1 MRLGF
6 RFQPGRPGRLTAF
19 GLLTLCALWGCGR
32 FGIALQGASD
42 AGRELDSGGPYS
54 GCDAASCPTPAPTRC
69 EDLTTVAPQA
79 ICGCNRSDQLDTDR
93 DGTPDCID
101 FCPYERDQ
109 TEEAACGCDA
119 AREDADGDGVAN
131 CMDRCPFD
139 PNKAAPTLC
148 GCEVADDDRDE
159 DGVPDCMD
167 ECPQH
172 KDKSVA
178 GVCGCDMS
186 DLDSDLDGTPDC
198 QDRCSG
204 DSNATYEPISDCG
217 EGYCRQTNTASM
229 CVDGTE
235 TACAPGQPLSAA
247 DSSCDNIDDDCD
259 GNVDEDYDV
268 TSHSCGQGVC
278 ARTGSVECTQG
289 KVVDSC
295 VVGDPTAADDATC
308 DAADDDCDGTVD
320 EDVPSVPS
328 SCGPGA
334 CAAVGS
340 IECVN
345 GGLVDSCQAT
355 EPVGATDTTCNN
367 VDDDCNASIDED
379 FVSTSTACGQGV
391 CARTGSTSCAAGM
404 VIDSCTPGA
413 PAMSADTSCNRRD
426 DDCDG
431 RVDEQYVPTAS
442 SCGLGVCAATGT
454 RRCENGSVVDSCM
467 PGSPRSTVDDAA
479 VPGNG
484 LDDDC
489 DGRVD
494 EDLPA
499 CDTTPRTYEAG
510 AYTLPIPGN
519 CRRVTVKLWGGG
531 GGGGQNAGVTGSGA
545 TGGAGGYATASVIV
559 QTPLQLFVGTG
570 GSNNCN
576 TGGSNSGSG
585 SYNGGAGGTDTG
597 ADGQDGVVSGGGT
610 GGVPS
615 TGYRGGNGFYGGGG
629 GGQGKGGLGQ
639 SSSGGGG
646 GAATVLLVNG
656 TIGAVAGGGGGG
668 GGGQSLSVFGTLAA
682 PGGKGGSGCRG
693 NGQAPN
699 ANGGGGGGGGVCT
712 GSSTQ
717 AGSDVTPAQA
727 GEIPSGRARGGA
739 SNCGA
744 GGAGYAIVTFSPS

>member
-1 MRLGF
+1 M
-6 RFQPGRPGRLTAF
+6 AF
-19 GLLTLCALWGCGR
+19 ALLALCAFCGCGR
-32 FGIALQGASD
+32 FGIELLVSSD
-42 AGRELDSGGPYS
+42 AGREMDSGGPYG
-54 GCDAASCPTPAPTRC
+54 GCDASSCTSPSAMPCDDPKS
-69 EDLTTVAPQA
+69 VSPQA
-79 ICGCNRSDQLDTDR
+79 VCGCGRSDQDDSDN

-101 FCPYERDQ
+101 FCPSQPDQ
-109 TEEAACGCDA
+109 NADAGCACEA
-119 AREDADGDGVAN
+119 AREDSDGDGTPN
-131 CMDRCPFD
+131 CSDRCPFD
-139 PNKAAPTLC
+139 ANKLAPAMC
-148 GCEVADDDRDE
+148 GCGVAEDDRDS
-159 DGVPDCMD
+159 DGVPDCLD
-167 ECPQH
+167 ECPDH

-178 GVCGCDMS
+178 GVCGCALS

-204 DSNATYEPISDCG
+204 VSNATYESISDCG
-217 EGYCRQTNTASM
+217 QGYCRQTNTASM

-235 TACAPGQPLSAA
+235 TACMPGQPLAAA

-259 GNVDEDYDV
+259 GAVDEDYDV

-278 ARTGSVECTQG
+278 ARTGSVTCTNG
-289 KVVDSC
+289 KVNDSC
-295 VVGDPTAADDATC
+295 VPGSPIAADDATC
-308 DAADDDCDGTVD
+308 DAADDDCDGKID
-320 EDVPSVPS
+320 ENYPSVPS

-334 CAAVGS
+334 CAATGS

-345 GGLVDSCQAT
+345 GQIVDGCQAMA
-355 EPVGATDTTCNN
+355 PVSPTDTTCNN
-367 VDDDCNASIDED
+367 VDDNCNGTIDEG
-379 FVSTSTACGQGV
+379 FTPSATMCGLGV
-391 CARTGSTSCAAGM
+391 CARTGTTSCSAGM
-404 VIDSCTPGA
+404 ILDSCTPGA
-413 PAMSADTSCNRRD
+413 RTMSADTSCNRMD

-454 RRCENGSVVDSCM
+454 KRCDNGAVVDSCT
-467 PGSPRSTVDDAA
+467 PGSPRSSVDDAA

-489 DGRVD
+489 DGKVD
-494 EDLPA
+494 ENLPA

-531 GGGGQNAGVTGSGA
+531 GGGGQNAGIAGSGA
-545 TGGAGGYATASVIV
+545 TGGPGGYATASVIV

-570 GSNNCN
+570 AANNCN
-576 TGGSNSGSG
+576 TGGSNAGSG
-585 SYNGGAGGTDTG
+585 SYSGGAGGSDTG
-597 ADGQDGVVSGGGT
+597 ADGQDGIVSGGGT

-615 TGYRGGNGFYGGGG
+615 TGKRGGNGYYGGGG
-629 GGQGKGGLGQ
+629 GGQGSGGLGM
-639 SSSGGGG
+639 SATGGGG

-656 TIGAVAGGGGGG
+656 AVAAVAGGGGGG
-668 GGGQSLSVFGTLAA
+668 GGGQSLSVLGTLAA
-682 PGGKGGSGCRG
+682 SGGKGGSGCRG

-717 AGSDVTPAQA
+717 AGSDVTPAQSA
-727 GEIPSGRARGGA
+727 DIPSGRAKGGA